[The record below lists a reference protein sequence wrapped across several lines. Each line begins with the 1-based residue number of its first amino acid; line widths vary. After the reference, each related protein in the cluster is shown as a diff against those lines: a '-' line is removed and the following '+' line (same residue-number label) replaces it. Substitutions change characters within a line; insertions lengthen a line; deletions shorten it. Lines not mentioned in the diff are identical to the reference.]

1 MDEPRSFQAIEEF
14 QNVLRHLDQFI
25 NELPKE
31 ERDWKATLGKEIDVL
46 EKTVKD
52 LKERQEERLTREA
65 RTSPTANFA
74 NPINVGRFGKLGE
87 DKEIN
92 VGRFGKLGEDKEINV
107 GRFGKLGDDLFAD
120 GILSVFNNI
129 DESKSSLLKVENK
142 FRNNTEKLQIISQV
156 RNNLDEVVSR
166 FNSVVDEH
174 IEVNDKNCSNCAC
187 DKMDNSYHFI
197 MALQESSNEFLIE
210 LRNKIKSDENGFWTA
225 MKMDNINDEKK
236 KQLTSLVDVLSEI

>member
-1 MDEPRSFQAIEEF
+1 MDEPRGFQAIEEF

-31 ERDWKATLGKEIDVL
+31 EIDLEATLGKKFDVL

-65 RTSPTANFA
+65 RTSPTASFA
-74 NPINVGRFGKLGE
+74 NPINM
-87 DKEIN
+87 
-92 VGRFGKLGEDKEINV
+92 

-142 FRNNTEKLQIISQV
+142 FRNDTKRLQFISQV

-174 IEVNDKNCSNCAC
+174 VEVNDKNCSSCAC
-187 DKMDNSYHFI
+187 NKMDNSYYFI

-225 MKMDNINDEKK
+225 MEMDNINDEKK
-236 KQLTSLVDVLSEI
+236 KQLTSLVNVLSEI

>member
-1 MDEPRSFQAIEEF
+1 MDEPRGFQAIEEF

-31 ERDWKATLGKEIDVL
+31 EIDLEATLGKKFDVL

-65 RTSPTANFA
+65 RTSPTASFA
-74 NPINVGRFGKLGE
+74 NPINMGRFGKLGD

-92 VGRFGKLGEDKEINV
+92 M

-142 FRNNTEKLQIISQV
+142 FRNDTKRLQFISQV

-174 IEVNDKNCSNCAC
+174 IEVNDKNCSSCAC
-187 DKMDNSYHFI
+187 NKMDNSYYFI

-225 MKMDNINDEKK
+225 MEMDNINDEKK
-236 KQLTSLVDVLSEI
+236 KQLTSLVNVLSEI

>member
-74 NPINVGRFGKLGE
+74 NP
-87 DKEIN
+87 IN

>member
-1 MDEPRSFQAIEEF
+1 MDEPRGFQAIEEF

-31 ERDWKATLGKEIDVL
+31 ERDWEATLVKEIDVL

-74 NPINVGRFGKLGE
+74 NP
-87 DKEIN
+87 
-92 VGRFGKLGEDKEINV
+92 INV

-187 DKMDNSYHFI
+187 DKMDNSYYFI

-225 MKMDNINDEKK
+225 MEMDNINNGKK

>member
-1 MDEPRSFQAIEEF
+1 MDEPRGFQAIEEF

-31 ERDWKATLGKEIDVL
+31 ERDWEATLVKEIDVL

-74 NPINVGRFGKLGE
+74 NP
-87 DKEIN
+87 IN

-187 DKMDNSYHFI
+187 DKMDNSYYFI

-210 LRNKIKSDENGFWTA
+210 SRNKIKSDENGFWTA
-225 MKMDNINDEKK
+225 MEMDNINDGKK